1 MQELIFELRRHPFF
15 EDLAQDLFE
24 TVAACATRQCFAAN
38 QMIYHE
44 GDPAD
49 QFLLI
54 LKGKVAIEIFASP
67 RGSLIIQTAGADDV
81 LGWSWL
87 FAPYR
92 RRFDARALEATEAIA
107 ISADWL
113 REKADSDYRL
123 GYELH
128 KRFSKIVVAR
138 LQATRLQLIDF
149 YGHSPIRQPGFVS

>member
-1 MQELIFELRRHPFF
+1 MKSLIAELIEHPFF
-15 EDLAQDLFE
+15 EGLPDDFFE
-24 TVAACATRQCFAAN
+24 TLAACAIQVKFAAN

-54 LKGKVAIEIFASP
+54 LKGKVAIEIFASQ
-67 RGSLIIQTAGADDV
+67 RGSLIVQTVTAGEV

-92 RRFDARALEATEAIA
+92 RRFDARTLEATEAIGMNA
-107 ISADWL
+107 VCL
-113 REKADSDYRL
+113 REKAEQDYRL
-123 GYELH
+123 GYELF
-128 KRFSKIVVAR
+128 KRFSKVVVAR

-149 YGHSPIRQPGFVS
+149 YGRSSTRRPGSTP